1 MSSLLSSIKF
11 YCIDIERKKVSSFF
25 FFWKALFK
33 KKLIEKKFR
42 ISTMSQFP
50 AVRAETPFFHLDDPG
65 LETKISKRI
74 FTKTTEGDVIWAE
87 NESKGLCGQWIQR
100 TQVWILL
107 GAGLR
112 YFFFVPLNKKSGYAQ
127 NLDLSFANFLVGAM
141 EAIRSASANS
151 KPCFRVLD
159 SALVKFLV
167 ISNSQKNI
175 HSKVDAD
182 SY

>member
-11 YCIDIERKKVSSFF
+11 YCIDIEKKKVSSFF

-33 KKLIEKKFR
+33 KKLIEKKFI
-42 ISTMSQFP
+42 ISNDIDDFP
-50 AVRAETPFFHLDDPG
+50 VSCCSSWDTLFPSWWSRPRDQNIQKNFYENYRRRRNLGWEWKLSH
-65 LETKISKRI
+65 
-74 FTKTTEGDVIWAE
+74 GDL
-87 NESKGLCGQWIQR
+87 SGQWIQR

-107 GAGLR
+107 GAGLL
-112 YFFFVPLNKKSGYAQ
+112 YFFFFSLNKKSGYAQ

-159 SALVKFLV
+159 S
-167 ISNSQKNI
+167 
-175 HSKVDAD
+175 D
-182 SY
+182 

>member
-65 LETKISKRI
+65 LETKISKKIYENYRRRRNLGWEW
-74 FTKTTEGDVIWAE
+74 KLSHGDL
-87 NESKGLCGQWIQR
+87 SGQWIQR

-107 GAGLR
+107 GAGLL
-112 YFFFVPLNKKSGYAQ
+112 YFFFFPLNKKSGYAQ
-127 NLDLSFANFLVGAM
+127 NLDRSFANFLVGAM

-151 KPCFRVLD
+151 KPMFSCSWLR
-159 SALVKFLV
+159 LVKFLV
-167 ISNSQKNI
+167 ISNNQKNI
-175 HSKVDAD
+175 NS
-182 SY
+182 